1 MSKVQT
7 EVSSALFWH
16 PYTGSVD
23 KEPLFVQYQRYQAQS
38 ATSSDLSFYI
48 ESPANGV
55 LLDNEVW
62 LYYQLVLTDD
72 IAGDTDDGALNEN
85 LGQVRSG
92 WAASNNDDIFIKGW
106 ANCPNYYT
114 AFRSGLP
121 MQRTCQNVAL
131 DINGTVMT
139 YELSKYHDAMNRLYI
154 SQEEAPTVFS
164 TSSGGGFDDGN
175 HLGCY
180 DHYFPIKVGEYGTD
194 LRTSVTVPAAD
205 DLEDPASVSVDIT
218 PVINGYKTMT
228 NVLGTGIHSIS
239 SFVPESQHTFNKGF
253 RQRGDNLEFRWR
265 TANISASSAVD
276 AANVGAGASS
286 GARYANSVI
295 IKCYEKLCFSP
306 FHFYDNRD
314 IKMSIPNIRT
324 LQLTFQFHNN
334 QKALM
339 FRSAVISTE
348 FTMDWWTANKPQLL
362 MRWYTPPGGYA
373 IPKQI
378 SIPISK
384 MWNYT
389 NATLSPSSSRTI
401 NNSYILDNAYSW
413 SDSFSVS
420 NISLPAMP
428 DLFILFFKR
437 RLGSYTQIMPD
448 DYNLSIDRIQ
458 IDMEGNSGKLNNCDS
473 IQLWNMYRR
482 HLRLYPVSRDS
493 YINWRK
499 YHCIVPITPSDLGV
513 IKGAGFDNP
522 IQISLS
528 NIQLSYEYAFPSIGF
543 QTNHSGNGYI
553 SPNFNPESE
562 NAAINIGSMN
572 FDMHL
577 VCVYDKYALTLTS
590 DGSSELQL
598 LRVNAGG
605 TSTAPS
611 NLGPSSLADI
621 SI

>member
-62 LYYQLVLTDD
+62 LYYQLVITDSV
-72 IAGDTDDGALNEN
+72 AAVLADGAINIDST
-85 LGQVRSG
+85 QFRSG
-92 WAASNNDDIFIKGW
+92 WSAANSDDINVKGW

-121 MQRTCQNVAL
+121 MQRSCQNVAL

-164 TSSGGGFDDGN
+164 SSSGGGFDDGN
-175 HLGCY
+175 HLGCF
-180 DHYFPIKVGEYGTD
+180 DHYFPIKVGAYGTD
-194 LRTSVTVPAAD
+194 IRTTVTLPDPPAAGV
-205 DLEDPASVSVDIT
+205 LNVAPPNI
-218 PVINGYKTMT
+218 IRGYKSMT
-228 NVLGTGIHSIS
+228 NVNGSGIHSIPTY
-239 SFVPESQHTFNKGF
+239 VPESQHTFNKGF
-253 RQRGDNLEFRWR
+253 RERGDNLEFRWR
-265 TANISASSAVD
+265 TANTGVNGAID
-276 AANVGAGASS
+276 AANVGGGSS
-286 GARYANSVI
+286 FLRYGSPVTI
-295 IKCYEKLCFSP
+295 ECYEKLCFSP

-339 FRSAVISTE
+339 FRSAVISPT

-389 NATLSPSSSRTI
+389 NATLSASSSRTI
-401 NNSYILDNAYSW
+401 NNSYILDNAYAW

-437 RLGSYTQIMPD
+437 RLGSYTQVMPD

-482 HLRLYPVSRDS
+482 HLRLYPVGRDS
-493 YINWRK
+493 YDNWRK
-499 YHCIVPITPSDLGV
+499 FHCIVPITPSDLGV

-528 NIQLSYEYAFPSIGF
+528 NIQLSYEYAFPSAGY
-543 QTNHSGNGYI
+543 QTNIIGGGYT
-553 SPNFNPESE
+553 PPVFNPE
-562 NAAINIGSMN
+562 AASPAITIGTMF